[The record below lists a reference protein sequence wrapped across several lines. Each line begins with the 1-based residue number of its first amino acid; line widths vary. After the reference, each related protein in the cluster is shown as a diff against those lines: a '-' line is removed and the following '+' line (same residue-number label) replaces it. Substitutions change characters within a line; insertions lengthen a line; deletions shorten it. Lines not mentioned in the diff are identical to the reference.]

1 MANNSNRL
9 NTEWL
14 VINALRENLSL
25 ITDNEPI
32 SYNETIRFVQENS
45 KNFLNMT
52 NLILA
57 KKELTIMNMKNMNRK
72 LLQCQEYQRKR

>member
-57 KKELTIMNMKNMNRK
+57 KKELSIMNMKNMNRK